1 MSKNFQ
7 KITRTILHYNTA
19 NLQWLQ
25 CASFSEIIEAHN
37 RLNVRITDA
46 AIRQWQISSS
56 LLHGPS
62 WIL

>member
-19 NLQWLQ
+19 NLQ